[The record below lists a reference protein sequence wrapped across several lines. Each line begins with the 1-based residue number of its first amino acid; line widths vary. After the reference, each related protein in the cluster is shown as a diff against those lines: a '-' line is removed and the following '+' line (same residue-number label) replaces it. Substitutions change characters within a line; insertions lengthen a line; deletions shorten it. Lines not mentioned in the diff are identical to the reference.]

1 MLKKYINNSQGYTL
15 FLTFAIIILFSVIA
29 FSLVTLSMNG
39 TVRNTTREESVQ
51 SLNLAEKG
59 LDYIVN
65 DINTSLADFTKSG
78 KSKDDFIDELEKYD
92 KNHPK
97 YRCTFDSN
105 GNLIS
110 GLVVTTSK
118 ASDQSIAC
126 IKDVHPVYDEDGEL
140 NVLKR
145 KLEIV
150 SIGNVNGKRKQLT
163 TFVEIGADKVPEQ
176 LKYALTSQGNIHLNG
191 AVQITGDLRFNGSLT
206 TYEKAHIINN
216 SSHYWVESLKPSMK
230 STSKRSSPKIVVGNN
245 SKFYQVVDKLTNSQR
260 YDGIHLLNNSVLSN
274 IEKDKISDLFDTSVF
289 DTAPSII
296 TTDSEIKP
304 VDIESK
310 KSAYKYER
318 NSPNTTDLQSISDSY
333 NISSGTYKGNR
344 YLVYTETYLDWC
356 GLFLCTKTRYYEP
369 NNTKT
374 FELNGNFEF
383 DRLATNANLRIKG
396 GDKTS
401 TKVNIN
407 DTLYVNGDL
416 TITGKVELQGS
427 IFVNGKLIINNSDLS
442 ANALIYVNGQS
453 GVDIQYSKINSLTY
467 KNDNGEN
474 SNGTLVIF
482 SKGKVKLANNSLW
495 SDHDNPSEIY
505 GYLYSD
511 QELEIYGVGSNMKIH
526 GGIYGNRITL
536 HAIRGKSSESS
547 FSNSKKYGS
556 DYFLISE
563 KQDDYDTYNS
573 YQYPNDSRCS
583 YPNKNNQQK
592 CYKYHSRLQVHY
604 NEDVVATYLQLNRTE
619 ELIYNV
625 DIPRY
630 IDKQM

>member
-39 TVRNTTREESVQ
+39 TVRNTTREENVQ

-65 DINTSLADFTKSG
+65 DINTSLANFTKSG
-78 KSKDDFIDELEKYD
+78 KSKDDFIDELENYD
-92 KNHPK
+92 ENHPK

-126 IKDVHPVYDEDGEL
+126 IKKVHPVYDEEGEL

-145 KLEIV
+145 KFEIV

-206 TYEKAHIINN
+206 TYDKAHIKLNY
-216 SSHYWVESLKPSMK
+216 HYWVKSLKPSMK
-230 STSKRSSPKIVVGNN
+230 STSKHSSPKIVVGNN
-245 SKFYQVVDKLTNSQR
+245 SKFYQVVDKLNSSQR
-260 YDGIHLLNNSVLSN
+260 YDGIHSLNNSVLRN

-289 DTAPSII
+289 DTAPSVI

-310 KSAYKYER
+310 KSAYYYKR
-318 NSPNTTDLQSISDSY
+318 TSPNTTDLRSIPNSY
-333 NISSGTYKGNR
+333 NIESGPHKGKR
-344 YLVYTETYLDWC
+344 YLVYTEILC
-356 GLFLCTKTRYYEP
+356 GYSFCTKPSYYVLD
-369 NNTKT
+369 NTET
-374 FELNGNFEF
+374 FVLNDGNFEF
-383 DRLATNANLRIKG
+383 DRLATNANLRIEG
-396 GDKTS
+396 G
-401 TKVNIN
+401 TKVKIN

-453 GVDIQYSKINSLTY
+453 GVDIEYSKINSLTY

-482 SKGKVKLANNSLW
+482 SKGKIKLSKNSAW
-495 SDHDNPSEIY
+495 SNHDNPSEFY

-536 HAIRGKSSESS
+536 HAIRGNSSESR
-547 FSNSKKYGS
+547 FSNSENYEGN
-556 DYFLISE
+556 YFLKSE

-573 YQYPNDSRCS
+573 YQSPNDSRCS

>member
-39 TVRNTTREESVQ
+39 TVRNTTREENVQ

-65 DINTSLADFTKSG
+65 DINTRLADFTKSG

-92 KNHPK
+92 QNHPK
-97 YRCTFDSN
+97 YGCTFDSN

-110 GLVVTTSK
+110 GLAVSTSK
-118 ASDQSIAC
+118 ATNQSIAC
-126 IKDVHPVYDEDGEL
+126 IKDVHPVYDEEGEL

-206 TYEKAHIINN
+206 TYDKAHIINN
-216 SSHYWVESLKPSMK
+216 YHYWVESLKPSMK
-230 STSKRSSPKIVVGNN
+230 STSKHSSPKIVVGNN
-245 SKFYQVVDKLTNSQR
+245 SKFYQVEDKLTNKER
-260 YDGIHLLNNSVLSN
+260 YDGIHLLNNSVLRN

-310 KSAYKYER
+310 KSAYKYDR

-333 NISSGTYKGNR
+333 DILSGTYKGNISSGTYKGKR
-344 YLVYTETYLDWC
+344 YLVYKNLDWC
-356 GLFLCTKTRYYEP
+356 IFHC
-369 NNTKT
+369 TKT
-374 FELNGNFEF
+374 FELKNGNFEF
-383 DRLATNANLRIKG
+383 DRLATNTNLSIKG
-396 GDKTS
+396 GDETS
-401 TKVNIN
+401 TKVKIN

-427 IFVNGKLIINNSDLS
+427 IFVNGELIIKNSDLS
-442 ANALIYVNGQS
+442 ANALIYVNGQSES

-482 SKGKVKLANNSLW
+482 SKGKIKLVNNSLW
-495 SDHDNPSEIY
+495 SDHDKPSEFY

-511 QELEIYGVGSNMKIH
+511 QALEIYGVGSNMKIH

-536 HAIRGKSSESS
+536 HAIRGKSSESW
-547 FSNSKKYGS
+547 FSNSKNYGG

-573 YQYPNDSRCS
+573 YQSPNDSRCS

-630 IDKQM
+630 INKQM